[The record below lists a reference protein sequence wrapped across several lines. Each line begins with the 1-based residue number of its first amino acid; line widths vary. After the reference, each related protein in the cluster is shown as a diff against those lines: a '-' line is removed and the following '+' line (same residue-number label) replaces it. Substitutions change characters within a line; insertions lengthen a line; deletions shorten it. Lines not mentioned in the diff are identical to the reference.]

1 MTEFL
6 GAEYASALN
15 MILLLLPGTPTT
27 YYGEEIAMRPIHVTY
42 EETQDPVGKYFG
54 PVSTSEDFPLDK
66 INELGKK

>member
-15 MILLLLPGTPTT
+15 MMLLLLPGTPTT

-42 EETQDPVGKYFG
+42 EETQDPVGK
-54 PVSTSEDFPLDK
+54 SLDP
-66 INELGKK
+66 